1 MDENTT
7 TVELAGAGITE
18 ADLAAFDTDWNE
30 TAPDE
35 DDFDLSDDTSD
46 AEPDTEDAAESED
59 TGSEE
64 DTTAEEPA
72 ESEAPKEEDEQTET
86 EEQQEEKGHQ
96 LYTLKTP
103 RGEKQCSLDEVLVY
117 ANKGMD
123 YDGMRQDRDRL
134 RDFLKEMAAPLN
146 LSVEE
151 LIDNT
156 RARMLIQQK
165 KEAGEELSEMEA
177 LTIIQR
183 NRAEKQAEAQ
193 ASDEKAASEAAKAQ
207 MIRAFVNEFPDVKAT
222 DIPADVWA
230 ECSRTGDLAGAYRKY
245 ADGLK
250 DKEIAR
256 LSKENETLKQ
266 NQKNKDRS
274 TGPRRSAGAATP
286 KDPFDEAW
294 DSF

>member
-7 TVELAGAGITE
+7 TAELGDAGITE

-35 DDFDLSDDTSD
+35 DDFDLSDDNSD
-46 AEPDTEDAAESED
+46 AESDTEDAAESED
-59 TGSEE
+59 TSSEE
-64 DTTAEEPA
+64 DTSTEEPA
-72 ESEAPKEEDEQTET
+72 ESETPEKEDEQTEP

-103 RGEKQCSLDEVLVY
+103 KGEKQCSLDEVLVY

-193 ASDEKAASEAAKAQ
+193 ATDEKAASEAAKAQ

-230 ECSRTGDLAGAYRKY
+230 ECNRTGDLAGAYRKY

-250 DKEIAR
+250 DSEIKR
-256 LSKENETLKQ
+256 LKKENETLKQ

>member
-1 MDENTT
+1 MDEITNTA
-7 TVELAGAGITE
+7 ELGDAGITE
-18 ADLAAFDTDWNE
+18 ADLAAFDTDWDE

-64 DTTAEEPA
+64 DTTTENPA
-72 ESEAPKEEDEQTET
+72 ESETPDEEDKQTET

-103 RGEKQCSLDEVLVY
+103 KGEKQCSLDEVLVY

-193 ASDEKAASEAAKAQ
+193 ATDEKAASEAAKAQ

-250 DKEIAR
+250 DKEIER
-256 LSKENETLKQ
+256 LTKENETLKQ

>member
-1 MDENTT
+1 MDEITT
-7 TVELAGAGITE
+7 TTEQVDEGIAE
-18 ADLAAFDTDWNE
+18 SDLAAFDADWDE

-35 DDFDLSDDTSD
+35 DDFDLGGEDSDT
-46 AEPDTEDAAESED
+46 ETETEDAAESEEKAD
-59 TGSEE
+59 TEETPSTDKDSKTSEE
-64 DTTAEEPA
+64 
-72 ESEAPKEEDEQTET
+72 EDKQTEP
-86 EEQQEEKGHQ
+86 EERPEEKGHQ

-103 RGEKQCSLDEVLVY
+103 KGEKQCSLEEVLVY

-123 YDGMRQDRDRL
+123 YDGIRSDRDRL

-146 LSVEE
+146 LSVDE
-151 LIDNT
+151 LIDTT

-165 KEAGEELSEMEA
+165 KEVGEELSEMDA

-183 NRAEKQAEAQ
+183 NKAEQAATEQ
-193 ASDEKAASEAAKAQ
+193 AAEDKAAGEAAKAR
-207 MIRAFVNEFPDVKAT
+207 MIQAFVNEFPDVKAA

-230 ECSRTGDLAGAYRKY
+230 ECNRSGDLAGAYRKY

-250 DKEIAR
+250 DDEIKRLKE
-256 LSKENETLKQ
+256 ENETLKQ

-286 KDPFDEAW
+286 RDPFDEAW

>member
-1 MDENTT
+1 MDEITNTA
-7 TVELAGAGITE
+7 ELGDAGITE

-59 TGSEE
+59 SGSEE
-64 DTTAEEPA
+64 NTSTEKPA

-103 RGEKQCSLDEVLVY
+103 KGEKQCSIDEVLVY

-250 DKEIAR
+250 DSEIKR
-256 LSKENETLKQ
+256 LTKENETLKQ

>member
-1 MDENTT
+1 MDEITT
-7 TVELAGAGITE
+7 TAELGDAGITE

-46 AEPDTEDAAESED
+46 AESDTEDAAESED
-59 TGSEE
+59 TDSEE
-64 DTTAEEPA
+64 NTSTEKPA

-103 RGEKQCSLDEVLVY
+103 KGEKQCSLDEVLVY

-193 ASDEKAASEAAKAQ
+193 ATDEKAASEAAKAQ

-250 DKEIAR
+250 DSEIKR
-256 LSKENETLKQ
+256 LKKENETLKQ

>member
-1 MDENTT
+1 MDEITT
-7 TVELAGAGITE
+7 TAELGDAGITE

-59 TGSEE
+59 TDSEE
-64 DTTAEEPA
+64 NTSTEKPA

-103 RGEKQCSLDEVLVY
+103 KGEKQCSLDEVLVY

-230 ECSRTGDLAGAYRKY
+230 ECNRTGDLAGAYRKY

-250 DKEIAR
+250 DSEIKR
-256 LSKENETLKQ
+256 LKKENETLKQ

>member
-1 MDENTT
+1 MDEITNTA
-7 TVELAGAGITE
+7 ELGDAGITE

-46 AEPDTEDAAESED
+46 AESDTEDAAESED

-64 DTTAEEPA
+64 DTTKEEPA

-103 RGEKQCSLDEVLVY
+103 KGEKQCSIDEVLVY

-207 MIRAFVNEFPDVKAT
+207 MIRAFVSEFPDVKAT

-250 DKEIAR
+250 DSEIKR
-256 LSKENETLKQ
+256 LTKENETLKQ

>member
-7 TVELAGAGITE
+7 TAELGGAGITE

-46 AEPDTEDAAESED
+46 AESDTEDAAESED

-64 DTTAEEPA
+64 NTTTEEPA
-72 ESEAPKEEDEQTET
+72 ESETPEKEDEQT

-103 RGEKQCSLDEVLVY
+103 KGEKQCSLDEVLVY

-183 NRAEKQAEAQ
+183 NRAEKQAEEKA
-193 ASDEKAASEAAKAQ
+193 ADENAASEAAKAQ

-222 DIPADVWA
+222 DIPANVWA

-245 ADGLK
+245 ADDLK

>member
-1 MDENTT
+1 MDEITNTA
-7 TVELAGAGITE
+7 ELGDTGITE

-64 DTTAEEPA
+64 DTTTEEPA
-72 ESEAPKEEDEQTET
+72 ESETPDEEDKQTET

-103 RGEKQCSLDEVLVY
+103 KGEKQCSLDEVLVY

-193 ASDEKAASEAAKAQ
+193 ATDEKAASEAAKAQ

-250 DKEIAR
+250 DSEIKR
-256 LSKENETLKQ
+256 LKKENETLKQ

>member
-1 MDENTT
+1 MDEINNTA
-7 TVELAGAGITE
+7 ELGDAGITE

-46 AEPDTEDAAESED
+46 AESDTEDAAESED

-72 ESEAPKEEDEQTET
+72 ESETPDEEDEQTET

-193 ASDEKAASEAAKAQ
+193 ATDEKAASEAAKAQ
-207 MIRAFVNEFPDVKAT
+207 MIRTFVNEFPDVKAT

-230 ECSRTGDLAGAYRKY
+230 ECNRTGDLAGAYRKY

-250 DKEIAR
+250 DSEIKR
-256 LSKENETLKQ
+256 LTKENETLKQ

>member
-1 MDENTT
+1 MDEITNTA
-7 TVELAGAGITE
+7 ELGDAGITE

-30 TAPDE
+30 TEPDE
-35 DDFDLSDDTSD
+35 DDFELSDDTSD
-46 AEPDTEDAAESED
+46 AESDTEDAAESED

-64 DTTAEEPA
+64 DTTTEEPA
-72 ESEAPKEEDEQTET
+72 ESETPDEEDEQTET

-103 RGEKQCSLDEVLVY
+103 KGEKQCSLDEVLVF

-123 YDGMRQDRDRL
+123 YDGIRQDRDRL

-193 ASDEKAASEAAKAQ
+193 ATDEKAASEAAKAQ

-230 ECSRTGDLAGAYRKY
+230 ECNRTGNLAGAYRKY

-250 DKEIAR
+250 DSEIKR
-256 LSKENETLKQ
+256 LKKENETLKQ

>member
-7 TVELAGAGITE
+7 TAELGDAGITE

-46 AEPDTEDAAESED
+46 AESDTEDAAESED
-59 TGSEE
+59 TSSEE
-64 DTTAEEPA
+64 NTSTEKPA

-103 RGEKQCSLDEVLVY
+103 RGEKQCSIDEVLVY

-183 NRAEKQAEAQ
+183 NRAEKQAE
-193 ASDEKAASEAAKAQ
+193 EKAADENAANEAAKAQ
-207 MIRAFVNEFPDVKAT
+207 MIRAFVSEFPDVKAT

-245 ADGLK
+245 ADSLK
-250 DKEIAR
+250 DSEIKR
-256 LSKENETLKQ
+256 LKKENETLKQ

>member
-1 MDENTT
+1 MDEMNAANEQVD
-7 TVELAGAGITE
+7 VELSDE
-18 ADLAAFDTDWNE
+18 DLAAFDDNWDG

-46 AEPDTEDAAESED
+46 TDTDTEDAAESEVEAGGEN
-59 TGSEE
+59 TEPEENEETKSPAEE
-64 DTTAEEPA
+64 DKQTDPEER
-72 ESEAPKEEDEQTET
+72 
-86 EEQQEEKGHQ
+86 QEEKGHQ

-103 RGEKQCSLDEVLVY
+103 KGEKQCSLDEVLVY

-134 RDFLKEMAAPLN
+134 RDFLKEMAAPMN
-146 LSVEE
+146 LSVDE
-151 LIDNT
+151 LIDTT

-165 KEAGEELSEMEA
+165 KEAGEELSEMDA
-177 LTIIQR
+177 LTIIHR
-183 NRAEKQAEAQ
+183 NKAEQAAAAQ
-193 ASDEKAASEAAKAQ
+193 AADDKAAREASKAQ
-207 MIRAFVNEFPDVKAT
+207 MIQAFVNEFPDVKAT
-222 DIPADVWA
+222 DIPDNVWT
-230 ECSRTGDLAGAYRKY
+230 ECNKTGDLAGAYRKY
-245 ADGLK
+245 ATSLK
-250 DKEIAR
+250 DDEIKR
-256 LSKENETLKQ
+256 LREENETLKQ

>member
-1 MDENTT
+1 MDEITNTA
-7 TVELAGAGITE
+7 ELGDAGITE

-46 AEPDTEDAAESED
+46 AESDTEDAAESED
-59 TGSEE
+59 TDSEE
-64 DTTAEEPA
+64 NTSTEKPA

-103 RGEKQCSLDEVLVY
+103 KGEKQCSIDEVLVY

-193 ASDEKAASEAAKAQ
+193 ATDEKAASEAAKAQ

-250 DKEIAR
+250 DSEIKR
-256 LSKENETLKQ
+256 LTKENETLKQ

>member
-1 MDENTT
+1 MDEITNTA
-7 TVELAGAGITE
+7 ELGDTGITE

-46 AEPDTEDAAESED
+46 AEPDTEDAVESED

-64 DTTAEEPA
+64 DTTTEEPA
-72 ESEAPKEEDEQTET
+72 ESETPDEEDKQTET

-103 RGEKQCSLDEVLVY
+103 KGEKQCSLDEVLVY

-193 ASDEKAASEAAKAQ
+193 ATDENAANEAAKAQ

-250 DKEIAR
+250 DSEIKR
-256 LSKENETLKQ
+256 LKKENETLKQ

>member
-1 MDENTT
+1 MDEITT
-7 TVELAGAGITE
+7 TVELGDAGITE

-46 AEPDTEDAAESED
+46 AESDTEDAAESED

-64 DTTAEEPA
+64 DTTTEEPA
-72 ESEAPKEEDEQTET
+72 ESESPKEEDEQTET

-193 ASDEKAASEAAKAQ
+193 ATDEKAASEAAKAQ

-230 ECSRTGDLAGAYRKY
+230 ECNRTGDLAGAYRKY

-250 DKEIAR
+250 DSEIKR
-256 LSKENETLKQ
+256 LKKENETLKQ

>member
-1 MDENTT
+1 MDEITT
-7 TVELAGAGITE
+7 TAELGDAGITE

-46 AEPDTEDAAESED
+46 AESDTEDAAESED
-59 TGSEE
+59 TDSEE
-64 DTTAEEPA
+64 NTSTEKPA
-72 ESEAPKEEDEQTET
+72 ESEAPKEEDEQAET

-103 RGEKQCSLDEVLVY
+103 KGEKQCSIDEVLVY

-123 YDGMRQDRDRL
+123 YDGIRQDRDRL

-193 ASDEKAASEAAKAQ
+193 ATDEKAASEAAKAQ

-250 DKEIAR
+250 DKEIER
-256 LSKENETLKQ
+256 LTKENETLKQ

>member
-1 MDENTT
+1 MDEITT
-7 TVELAGAGITE
+7 TAELGDAGITE

-59 TGSEE
+59 TVSKE
-64 DTTAEEPA
+64 DTTTEDPA
-72 ESEAPKEEDEQTET
+72 ESETPEKEDEQTET

-103 RGEKQCSLDEVLVY
+103 KGEKQCSLDEVLVY

-123 YDGMRQDRDRL
+123 YDGMRQDRDCL

-193 ASDEKAASEAAKAQ
+193 ATDEKAASEAAKAQ

-250 DKEIAR
+250 DKEIER
-256 LSKENETLKQ
+256 LTKENETLKQ

>member
-1 MDENTT
+1 MDEITNTA
-7 TVELAGAGITE
+7 ELGDAGITE

-30 TAPDE
+30 IAPDE

-46 AEPDTEDAAESED
+46 TEPDTEDAAESED

-64 DTTAEEPA
+64 DTTTEEPA
-72 ESEAPKEEDEQTET
+72 ESETPEKEDEQTET

-193 ASDEKAASEAAKAQ
+193 ATDEKAASEAAKAQ

-245 ADGLK
+245 ADSLK
-250 DKEIAR
+250 DKEIER
-256 LSKENETLKQ
+256 LTKENETLKQ

>member
-1 MDENTT
+1 MDEITNTA
-7 TVELAGAGITE
+7 ELGDAGITE

-46 AEPDTEDAAESED
+46 AESNTEDAAESED
-59 TGSEE
+59 TDSEE
-64 DTTAEEPA
+64 NTSTEKPA

-103 RGEKQCSLDEVLVY
+103 KGEKQCSLDEVLVF

-123 YDGMRQDRDRL
+123 YDGIRQDRDRL

-165 KEAGEELSEMEA
+165 KEAGEDLSEMEA

-250 DKEIAR
+250 DSEIKR
-256 LSKENETLKQ
+256 LTKENETLKQ

>member
-1 MDENTT
+1 MDEITT
-7 TVELAGAGITE
+7 TAELGDAGITE

-46 AEPDTEDAAESED
+46 AEPDTEDAAKSED

-64 DTTAEEPA
+64 DTTTEEPA
-72 ESEAPKEEDEQTET
+72 ESETPDEEGKQTET

-103 RGEKQCSLDEVLVY
+103 KGEKQCSLDEVLVY

-193 ASDEKAASEAAKAQ
+193 ATDEKAASEAAKAQ

-250 DKEIAR
+250 DSEIKR
-256 LSKENETLKQ
+256 LKKENETLKQ

>member
-1 MDENTT
+1 MDEITT
-7 TVELAGAGITE
+7 TAELGDAGITE

-59 TGSEE
+59 TGSKE
-64 DTTAEEPA
+64 DTTTEDPA
-72 ESEAPKEEDEQTET
+72 ESETPDEEDKQTET

-103 RGEKQCSLDEVLVY
+103 KGEKQCSLDEVLVY

-123 YDGMRQDRDRL
+123 YDGMRHDRDRL

-193 ASDEKAASEAAKAQ
+193 ATDEKAASEAAKAQ

>member
-1 MDENTT
+1 MDEITNTA
-7 TVELAGAGITE
+7 ELGDAGITE

-46 AEPDTEDAAESED
+46 TEPDTEDAAESED

-64 DTTAEEPA
+64 DTTTEEPA
-72 ESEAPKEEDEQTET
+72 ESETPEKEDEQTET
-86 EEQQEEKGHQ
+86 EEHQEEKGHQ

-151 LIDNT
+151 LIDYT

-193 ASDEKAASEAAKAQ
+193 ATDEKAASEAAKAQ

-250 DKEIAR
+250 DKEIER
-256 LSKENETLKQ
+256 LTKENETLKQ

>member
-1 MDENTT
+1 MDEITNTA
-7 TVELAGAGITE
+7 ELGDAGITE

-46 AEPDTEDAAESED
+46 AESDTEDAAESED
-59 TGSEE
+59 TSSEE
-64 DTTAEEPA
+64 NTSTEKPA
-72 ESEAPKEEDEQTET
+72 ESEASKEEDEQTET

-103 RGEKQCSLDEVLVY
+103 KGEKQCSIDEVLVY

-123 YDGMRQDRDRL
+123 YDGIRQDRDRL

-193 ASDEKAASEAAKAQ
+193 ATDEKAASEAAKAQ

-250 DKEIAR
+250 DSEIKR
-256 LSKENETLKQ
+256 LTKENETLKQ

>member
-1 MDENTT
+1 MDEITNTA
-7 TVELAGAGITE
+7 ELGDAGITE

-35 DDFDLSDDTSD
+35 GDFDLSDDTSD

-72 ESEAPKEEDEQTET
+72 ESETPDEEDKQTET

-103 RGEKQCSLDEVLVY
+103 KGEKQCSLDEVLVY

-193 ASDEKAASEAAKAQ
+193 ATDEKAASEAAKAQ

-230 ECSRTGDLAGAYRKY
+230 ECNRTGDLAGAYRKY

-250 DKEIAR
+250 DSEIKR
-256 LSKENETLKQ
+256 LKKENETLKQ

>member
-1 MDENTT
+1 MDEITNTA
-7 TVELAGAGITE
+7 ELGDAGITE

-64 DTTAEEPA
+64 DTTTEEPA

-103 RGEKQCSLDEVLVY
+103 KGEKQCSLDEVLAY

-193 ASDEKAASEAAKAQ
+193 ATDEKAASEAAKAQ

-250 DKEIAR
+250 DSEIKR
-256 LSKENETLKQ
+256 LTKENETLKQ

-286 KDPFDEAW
+286 KDPFDDAW

>member
-1 MDENTT
+1 MDEITNTA
-7 TVELAGAGITE
+7 ELGDAGITE

-35 DDFDLSDDTSD
+35 DDFDLSDDTPD

-59 TGSEE
+59 TDSEE
-64 DTTAEEPA
+64 DTTTEEPA
-72 ESEAPKEEDEQTET
+72 ESETPDEEDEQTET

-103 RGEKQCSLDEVLVY
+103 KGEKQCSLDEVLVY

-250 DKEIAR
+250 DSEIKR
-256 LSKENETLKQ
+256 LTKENETLKQ

>member
-1 MDENTT
+1 MDEITNTA
-7 TVELAGAGITE
+7 ELGDAGITE

-46 AEPDTEDAAESED
+46 TEPDTEDAAESED

-64 DTTAEEPA
+64 DTTTEEPA
-72 ESEAPKEEDEQTET
+72 ESETPEKEDEQTET
-86 EEQQEEKGHQ
+86 EEHQEEKGHQ

-123 YDGMRQDRDRL
+123 YDGMRQARDRL

-193 ASDEKAASEAAKAQ
+193 ATDEKAASEAAKAQ

-250 DKEIAR
+250 DKEIER
-256 LSKENETLKQ
+256 LTKENETLKQ

>member
-1 MDENTT
+1 MDEITT
-7 TVELAGAGITE
+7 TVELGDAGITE

-46 AEPDTEDAAESED
+46 AESDTEDAAESED

-64 DTTAEEPA
+64 DTTTEEPA
-72 ESEAPKEEDEQTET
+72 ESESPKEEDEQTET

-193 ASDEKAASEAAKAQ
+193 ATDEKAASEAAEAQ

-230 ECSRTGDLAGAYRKY
+230 ECNRTGDLAGAYRKY

-250 DKEIAR
+250 DSEIKR
-256 LSKENETLKQ
+256 LKKENETLKQ

>member
-1 MDENTT
+1 MDEITNTA
-7 TVELAGAGITE
+7 ELGDAGITE

-46 AEPDTEDAAESED
+46 AESDTEDAAESED

-64 DTTAEEPA
+64 DTSTEEPA
-72 ESEAPKEEDEQTET
+72 ESETPKKEDEQTET

-103 RGEKQCSLDEVLVY
+103 KGEKQCSLDEVLVY

-193 ASDEKAASEAAKAQ
+193 ATDEKAASEAAKAQ

-230 ECSRTGDLAGAYRKY
+230 ECNRTGDLAGAYRKY

-250 DKEIAR
+250 DSEIKR
-256 LSKENETLKQ
+256 LKKENETLKQ

>member
-1 MDENTT
+1 MDEITNTA
-7 TVELAGAGITE
+7 ELGDAGITE

-59 TGSEE
+59 TVSKE
-64 DTTAEEPA
+64 DTTTEDPA
-72 ESEAPKEEDEQTET
+72 ESETPDEEDKQTKT

-103 RGEKQCSLDEVLVY
+103 KGEKQCSLDEVLVY

-193 ASDEKAASEAAKAQ
+193 ATDEKAASEAAKAQ

-250 DKEIAR
+250 DKEIER
-256 LSKENETLKQ
+256 LTKENETLKQ

>member
-1 MDENTT
+1 MDEITT
-7 TVELAGAGITE
+7 TAELGDAGITE

-35 DDFDLSDDTSD
+35 DDFDLSDDTSG
-46 AEPDTEDAAESED
+46 AESDTEDAAESED

-64 DTTAEEPA
+64 DTSTEEPA
-72 ESEAPKEEDEQTET
+72 ESETPEKEDEQTET

-103 RGEKQCSLDEVLVY
+103 KGEKQCSLDEVLVY

-183 NRAEKQAEAQ
+183 NRAEKQAE
-193 ASDEKAASEAAKAQ
+193 EKAADENAANEAAKAQ

-230 ECSRTGDLAGAYRKY
+230 ECNRTGDLAGAYRKY

-250 DKEIAR
+250 DSEIKR
-256 LSKENETLKQ
+256 LKKENETLKQ

>member
-7 TVELAGAGITE
+7 TVELGDAGITE

-30 TAPDE
+30 TVPDE

-59 TGSEE
+59 SGSEE
-64 DTTAEEPA
+64 NTSTEKPA
-72 ESEAPKEEDEQTET
+72 ESEAPKEEDEQTKT

-103 RGEKQCSLDEVLVY
+103 KGEKQCSLDEVLVY

-183 NRAEKQAEAQ
+183 NRAEKQAE
-193 ASDEKAASEAAKAQ
+193 EKAADENAANEAAKAQ

-250 DKEIAR
+250 DSEIKR
-256 LSKENETLKQ
+256 LTKENETLKQ

>member
-1 MDENTT
+1 MDEITNTA
-7 TVELAGAGITE
+7 ELGDAGITE

-30 TAPDE
+30 TVPDE

-59 TGSEE
+59 SGSEE
-64 DTTAEEPA
+64 NTSTEKPA
-72 ESEAPKEEDEQTET
+72 ESETPKEEDEQTET

-103 RGEKQCSLDEVLVY
+103 KGEKQCSIDEVLVY

-193 ASDEKAASEAAKAQ
+193 ATDEKAASEAAKAQ

-230 ECSRTGDLAGAYRKY
+230 ECNRTGDLAGAYRKY

-256 LSKENETLKQ
+256 LTKENETLKQ

>member
-1 MDENTT
+1 MDEITT
-7 TVELAGAGITE
+7 TAELGDAGITE

-59 TGSEE
+59 TGSKE
-64 DTTAEEPA
+64 DTTTEDPA
-72 ESEAPKEEDEQTET
+72 ESETPDEEDKQTET

-103 RGEKQCSLDEVLVY
+103 KGEKQCSLDEVLVY

-123 YDGMRQDRDRL
+123 YDGMRHDRDRL

-193 ASDEKAASEAAKAQ
+193 ATDEKAASEAAKAQ

-250 DKEIAR
+250 DKEIER
-256 LSKENETLKQ
+256 LTKENETLKQ

>member
-1 MDENTT
+1 MDEITNTA
-7 TVELAGAGITE
+7 ELGDAGITE

-35 DDFDLSDDTSD
+35 DDFDLSDDTPD

-59 TGSEE
+59 TDSEE
-64 DTTAEEPA
+64 DTTTEEPA
-72 ESEAPKEEDEQTET
+72 ESETPDEEDEQTET

-103 RGEKQCSLDEVLVY
+103 KGEKQCSLDEVLVY

-250 DKEIAR
+250 DSEIKK
-256 LSKENETLKQ
+256 LTKENETLKQ

>member
-1 MDENTT
+1 MDEITT
-7 TVELAGAGITE
+7 TAELGGAGITE

-30 TAPDE
+30 AAPDE

-59 TGSEE
+59 TVSKE
-64 DTTAEEPA
+64 DTTTEDPA
-72 ESEAPKEEDEQTET
+72 ESETPDEEDKQTET

-103 RGEKQCSLDEVLVY
+103 KGEKQCSLDEVLVY

-193 ASDEKAASEAAKAQ
+193 ATDEKAASEAAKAQ

-250 DKEIAR
+250 DKEIER
-256 LSKENETLKQ
+256 LTKENETLKQ

>member
-1 MDENTT
+1 MDEITNTA
-7 TVELAGAGITE
+7 ELGDAGITE

-46 AEPDTEDAAESED
+46 AESDTEDAAESED

-64 DTTAEEPA
+64 DTTTEEPA
-72 ESEAPKEEDEQTET
+72 ESETPDEEDKQTET

-103 RGEKQCSLDEVLVY
+103 KGEKQCSLDEVLVY

-123 YDGMRQDRDRL
+123 YDGIRQDRDRL

-193 ASDEKAASEAAKAQ
+193 ATDEKAASEAAKAQ

-245 ADGLK
+245 ADSLK
-250 DKEIAR
+250 DSEIKR
-256 LSKENETLKQ
+256 LKKENETLKQ

>member
-1 MDENTT
+1 MDEITNTA
-7 TVELAGAGITE
+7 ELGDAGITE

-59 TGSEE
+59 TDSEE
-64 DTTAEEPA
+64 NTSTEKPA

-103 RGEKQCSLDEVLVY
+103 KGEKLCSIDEVLVY

-250 DKEIAR
+250 DSEIKR
-256 LSKENETLKQ
+256 LTKENETLKQ